1 MTAETTLKVLGL
13 SQLIQAPATAM
24 LASDRVLGLRREIER
39 LSPINGAIVRVL
51 GGAVVVVLV
60 ALGLLVAIYPA
71 DVVRTDFG
79 RALTLFL
86 GAFWT
91 TRFLLQIWYGRR
103 WPARAQ
109 AWHYLLLIV
118 FLLQGPGYLLA
129 WAKAARGD
137 TTNACIS
144 SCARIEPA
152 SLGNLLRAT
161 RDTTSFVKSA
171 RP

>member
-1 MTAETTLKVLGL
+1 VTAETTLKVLGL
-13 SQLIQAPATAM
+13 SQLIQAPVTAI

-60 ALGLLVAIYPA
+60 ALGLLVAIFPT
-71 DVVRTDFG
+71 DVARTDFG
-79 RALTLFL
+79 RALTVFL

-91 TRFLLQIWYGRR
+91 ARFLLQMWYGRR

-109 AWHYLLLIV
+109 AWHRFLLIV

-129 WAKAARGD
+129 WVEAAPR
-137 TTNACIS
+137 
-144 SCARIEPA
+144 E
-152 SLGNLLRAT
+152 
-161 RDTTSFVKSA
+161 TTSFVKSA
-171 RP
+171 LP